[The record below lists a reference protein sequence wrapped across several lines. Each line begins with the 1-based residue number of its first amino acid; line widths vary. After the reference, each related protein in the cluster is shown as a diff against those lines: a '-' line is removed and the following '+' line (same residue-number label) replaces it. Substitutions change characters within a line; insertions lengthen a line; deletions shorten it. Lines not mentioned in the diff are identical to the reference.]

1 MQHLKRF
8 LFLIAT
14 YSAKS
19 KTFYFFYLQC
29 LGVLHIVDEN
39 KWHIWN
45 LEEIL
50 SQKYVLFMQKYWFQN
65 LTFLSN
71 LDLISVKNKLWW
83 IHRVKC
89 PSLLISRCKM
99 TQKTYVA
106 RHACDLYFVVSL
118 CDLILTFSGMTFVL
132 THYHSQTFT
141 STLCEFELFAARLTD
156 PRVQN
161 VKVFFSL
168 WPYLG
173 LTHDLYL
180 KMLNNH

>member
-1 MQHLKRF
+1 MFGSSTHSRWKQMTYLESWGNSESEICAFYAKI
-8 LFLIAT
+8 LI
-14 YSAKS
+14 S
-19 KTFYFFYLQC
+19 KF
-29 LGVLHIVDEN
+29 D
-39 KWHIWN
+39 
-45 LEEIL
+45 
-50 SQKYVLFMQKYWFQN
+50 
-65 LTFLSN
+65 FLSN

-99 TQKTYVA
+99 TQKTYVT
-106 RHACDLYFVVSL
+106 RHACGLYFVVSL

-161 VKVFFSL
+161 VKVFFYL

-180 KMLNNH
+180 KMLNIH